1 MKKIYLYG
9 ALLLLLF
16 NRVSAAEKTKII
28 LIAGKDSHGD
38 GAHEFRA
45 GCNLLKKKLLTVMG
59 DKLNVIVI
67 EDDWPADIKVFDGA
81 AATIIYSD
89 GLKRHPLAKEKGRY
103 EIIDKLT
110 SKGMGI
116 GFMHFACDVPPGKQG
131 DYYKKWIGGH
141 YETRW
146 STNPHWV
153 CDSIFNTDHPIT
165 RGCEKFSLKDEWYF
179 NMRFNQP
186 GTHQF
191 VLKGKPNDA
200 ARSGKSSYPRGP
212 YKHIVANSGRA
223 ETLLWTQERKDG
235 GRGYGFT
242 GGHFHK
248 NWENDDYRKLILN
261 AILWTAKLEV
271 PAKGVET
278 TTPTTE
284 EMYFRTKK
292 YMKEHK
298 K

>member
-1 MKKIYLYG
+1 MKKLYLVG

-16 NRVSAAEKTKII
+16 NSAIAVEKTKII

-45 GCNLLKKKLLTVMG
+45 GCNLLQKKLLAVMG

-67 EDDWPADIKVFDGA
+67 EDDWPADTKVFEGA

-89 GLKRHPLAKEKGRY
+89 GLKRHPLAKGKDRHEF
-103 EIIDKLT
+103 IDSLT

-116 GFMHFACDVPPGKQG
+116 AFMHFACDVPPGKIG
-131 DYYKKWIGGH
+131 DYFRKWIGGH

-153 CDSIFNTDHPIT
+153 CDSIYNSEHPIT
-165 RGCEKFSLKDEWYF
+165 RGCNNFSLKDEWYF
-179 NMRFNQP
+179 NMRFNKP
-186 GTHQF
+186 ESHKF
-191 VLKGKPNDA
+191 VLKGKPSDD
-200 ARSGKSSYPRGP
+200 ARSGKTSHPRGP

-278 TTPTTE
+278 TTPTAE
-284 EMYFRTKK
+284 EMHFKTKK
-292 YMKEHK
+292 YMKENK